1 MNDKEPDDG
10 DDDDDDDDKEDDDD
24 GNDFD
29 DCLTNAEDN
38 DFDSKS
44 AYLYDYN
51 DKTRILW

>member
-51 DKTRILW
+51 DKTRIL